1 MRMTTRLLLADIGTM
16 WRQGIAISLL
26 LACGIATWMM
36 TTSTMRS
43 MASSRERYYR
53 DYHFADLFL
62 QLTRAPDSLIDRLR
76 NIPGVA
82 RVDTRIVR
90 QVLLDLE
97 SMPEPASCLLVS
109 VGETPETS
117 LNGVCLRSGRFPEK
131 HARLE
136 VVASELFAEAH
147 QLFPGDTLDVLLAG
161 KKETF
166 TLVGIGMSPEYVY
179 AVQPGL
185 IVPDNRRFGVL
196 WMSRDAI
203 ATAFNMEGAF
213 NDAVF
218 ALTPSASVYEVC
230 FQVDRLTAPYGGRG
244 AYDRSIQTS
253 HARVSDEMHQ
263 MRTMAYVSPAI
274 FLAVAAFLF
283 NIVMSRMVHQ
293 QQEQIATLRSFGFLA
308 WEIRRHYIRWMLFWV
323 LIGATVGI
331 GAGIPLSWWMGHLY
345 GRFFRFP
352 AITHE
357 IAMLEALFAIG
368 LATIAAFLG
377 GATALR
383 RATRLQPAV
392 AMRPES
398 PSYRGLFLDR
408 WGLGGWIPPL
418 GRLVI
423 GRLQANLVSTGLT
436 VLGVALGLAVVVMGS
451 FMRDTI
457 DFVIDHQYQQQQRQ
471 DLMLTF
477 NDPLSAHALHDLQHL
492 PGVQRVEAFRSVAVR
507 LRAGS
512 RQRQIGLL
520 GLEEAPDLFRVL
532 DDQQQPIT
540 LPDQAGLTITQKLA
554 EILGVRAGDAIVVEL
569 LEGDRRTEEIMISSV
584 FPNYTEPGAYWN
596 RYALHRWLRE
606 TDQLSGAFLSV
617 DPQQQSACFRE
628 LKQIPVVAAVLDNNA
643 ARDSFRR
650 LVAESTQIMRW
661 VNAMFAAI
669 IAFGIVYNS
678 ALISLAERG
687 RDLATL
693 RVMGFSARE
702 AYSVL
707 WNEQALIVLMAI
719 PIGLPLGYAFAY
731 TATLALDT
739 ESHRFPLIIRNHTFA
754 YATSLVLATAL
765 LASGLMRGMV
775 DRLNLMAVLKVHE

>member
-1 MRMTTRLLLADIGTM
+1 MRMANRLLLSDIRAM
-16 WRQGIAISLL
+16 WRQGMAISLL

-43 MASSRERYYR
+43 MASSREHYYR
-53 DYHFADLFL
+53 EYHFADLFL
-62 QLTRAPDSLIDRLR
+62 QLTRAPNSLVDRLSE
-76 NIPGVA
+76 IPGVA
-82 RVDTRIVR
+82 RVETRIVR
-90 QVLLDLE
+90 QVLLDID

-109 VGETPETS
+109 VGDDPQAS

-131 HARLE
+131 HARRE
-136 VVASELFAEAH
+136 VVASELFAQAH

-196 WMSRDAI
+196 WMARDAI
-203 ATAFNMEGAF
+203 ATAFDMEGAF
-213 NDAVF
+213 NDASF
-218 ALTPSASVYEVC
+218 ALTSSASLQEVS
-230 FQVDRLTAPYGGRG
+230 FHVDRLTAPYGGRG
-244 AYDRSIQTS
+244 AYDRSIQNS

-274 FLAVAAFLF
+274 FMAVAAFLF

-293 QQEQIATLRSFGFLA
+293 QQEQIATLRSFGFSA
-308 WEIRRHYIRWMLFWV
+308 REIGGHYVKWMLLWV
-323 LIGATVGI
+323 VVGATVGI
-331 GAGIPLSWWMGHLY
+331 GVGIPLSWWMGRLY

-357 IAMLEALFAIG
+357 VAVPEALVAIG
-368 LATIAAFLG
+368 LATAAALLG
-377 GATALR
+377 GAAALR
-383 RATRLQPAV
+383 KAMRLQPAV

-398 PSYRGLFLDR
+398 PNTRGLFLDR
-408 WGLGGWIPPL
+408 WGLGRWIHPL

-423 GRLQANLVSTGLT
+423 GRLQANPVSTGLT
-436 VLGVALGLAVVVMGS
+436 VLGVALGLAVVVMGT

-457 DFVIDHQYQQQQRQ
+457 DFVIDYQYQQQQRQ

-477 NDPLSAHALHDLQHL
+477 NDPLSADAFYDLRHL
-492 PGVQRVEAFRSVAVR
+492 PGVQRVEPFRSVAVR
-507 LRAGS
+507 LRAGT

-532 DDQQQPIT
+532 DDQQRPIT

-554 EILGVRAGDAIVVEL
+554 ELLGVRAGDAITVEL
-569 LEGDRRTEEIMISSV
+569 LEGDRRSEELMISSV

-596 RYALHRWLRE
+596 RHALHRWLRE
-606 TDQLSGAFLSV
+606 ADQLSGAFLAV
-617 DPQQQSACFRE
+617 DPQKQDDCFRE
-628 LKQIPVVAAVLDNNA
+628 LKQMPVVAAVLDNNA

-650 LVAESTQIMRW
+650 LVAESTLIMRW
-661 VNAMFAAI
+661 VNAAFAAI

-693 RVMGFSARE
+693 RVMGFSSRE

-707 WNEQALIVLMAI
+707 WNEQALVVLMAI

-731 TATLALDT
+731 LATLALDT

-754 YATSLVLATAL
+754 YATSLILATAF
-765 LASGLMRGMV
+765 LASSLMRGAIN
-775 DRLNLMAVLKVHE
+775 RLNLVAVLKVHE